1 MRICQ
6 GENDSTSH
14 YTFALLFFAVS
25 EPSYG
30 HFMGFRVNS
39 FLSLDVNLLACVV
52 GVEWGR
58 GKGERNK
65 TGSEKAAEDQA

>member
-1 MRICQ
+1 MP
-6 GENDSTSH
+6 T
-14 YTFALLFFAVS
+14 
-25 EPSYG
+25 YG
-30 HFMGFRVNS
+30 HFIGFMVNG
-39 FLSLDVNLLACVV
+39 FLSLDFLLLACVV

>member
-1 MRICQ
+1 
-6 GENDSTSH
+6 
-14 YTFALLFFAVS
+14 
-25 EPSYG
+25 
-30 HFMGFRVNS
+30 MGFRVNS